1 VNSYTLTFKRK
12 LLISFLMILIGI
24 AIIDISLY
32 FIESI
37 KSTKISF
44 INKKSSKVRHF
55 ELNHPTGKDIIFLG
69 SSRTFYHI
77 STEVFKSN
85 NIDIYNFGI
94 PGVDFEDYPTL
105 LPLVIDT
112 RPKKVV
118 ISIPVNKLYEKLSIS
133 SYPSIEEM
141 KYYYDIDK
149 IFFLQSLYQ
158 WSINRHLFLQYLEP
172 IFYKIQS
179 FYSKFDSKNNVMHYG
194 VGAITSNY
202 SNLLGCKVF
211 EIKNNGINRQTLKCT
226 NGDGALTG
234 ELLNKRDDISS
245 VNLTDLNQ
253 DSISFLL
260 RIIKKLTTS
269 ADVTIILEPVLHNKY
284 QYDVNHI
291 REVFKGASI
300 LDLTNHDIT
309 TKEEMWFDAKH
320 LNYKGRVLYS
330 QYLAS
335 ILSNESHVKE

>member
-1 VNSYTLTFKRK
+1 
-12 LLISFLMILIGI
+12 MILTGI
-24 AIIDISLY
+24 AVIDISLY
-32 FIESI
+32 FIENI
-37 KSTKISF
+37 KSTKTSF
-44 INKKSSKVRHF
+44 INKKSSKIRHF
-55 ELNHPTGKDIIFLG
+55 ELNSPTEKDIIFLG

-77 STEVFKSN
+77 STKVFKN
-85 NIDIYNFGI
+85 NDIDIYNFGI

-105 LPLVIDT
+105 LPLVIDA
-112 RPKKVV
+112 RPKEIV
-118 ISIPVNKLYEKLSIS
+118 ISIPVNKLYEKLGIS

-141 KYYYDIDK
+141 KYLYNIDK
-149 IFFLQSLYQ
+149 SLFLKSLHQ
-158 WSINRHLFLQYLEP
+158 WVVNRHLFLQYLEP
-172 IFYKIQS
+172 IFYKIQAL
-179 FYSKFDSKNNVMHYG
+179 YSKFDSKNNLEYQG
-194 VGAITSNY
+194 VGAVVSNY
-202 SNLLGCKVF
+202 FNLLDCTVF
-211 EIKNNGINRQTLKCT
+211 EIKNNGVNRQTLKCT

-291 REVFKGASI
+291 RKVFKGASI

>member
-1 VNSYTLTFKRK
+1 
-12 LLISFLMILIGI
+12 
-24 AIIDISLY
+24 
-32 FIESI
+32 
-37 KSTKISF
+37 
-44 INKKSSKVRHF
+44 
-55 ELNHPTGKDIIFLG
+55 
-69 SSRTFYHI
+69 
-77 STEVFKSN
+77 
-85 NIDIYNFGI
+85 
-94 PGVDFEDYPTL
+94 
-105 LPLVIDT
+105 
-112 RPKKVV
+112 
-118 ISIPVNKLYEKLSIS
+118 
-133 SYPSIEEM
+133 
-141 KYYYDIDK
+141 
-149 IFFLQSLYQ
+149 LYQ